1 MTKKP
6 RQVSTAA
13 WACPETTPAMI
24 QLRIRGSFHLSWATR
39 GAVEATTLAPVGEEA
54 SDG

>member
-13 WACPETTPAMI
+13 WAWPDTTPAMI
-24 QLRIRGSFHLSWATR
+24 QLRMRGSRHFRRAPR
-39 GAVEATTLAPVGEEA
+39 GAVEATTLAPVGDEA
-54 SDG
+54 SEG

>member
-13 WACPETTPAMI
+13 WACPDTTPAMI
-24 QLRIRGSFHLSWATR
+24 QLRMRRSFHLSLTPR
-39 GAVEATTLAPVGEEA
+39 REVDATTLAPVGEEA
-54 SDG
+54 SEG